1 MSDISSIPL
10 LALIQERGL
19 VDDLQ
24 LEEVA
29 QEHTRS
35 GKPVIQTLQDFGLLD
50 LETILQIMA
59 DHLGTEVVELHNLEL
74 APEVLQTVPAS
85 AARMHQC
92 LPVAVYGSSVRIAM
106 ADPLDP
112 AVADRVGGARGGERQ
127 LLPARPRQRRNVP
140 DISKRISGDRR
151 RGPCAAGLRTTPGR
165 AGWVEGSNR
174 PPVRPFLFY
183 SRISSVKRFFSFIPA
198 APRMVRIERA
208 VRPCL
213 PITLPRSEG

>member
-50 LETILQIMA
+50 LETVLQIMA

-74 APEVLQTVPAS
+74 TPEVLQTVPAS

-92 LPVAVYGSSVRIAM
+92 LPVAVFGSSVRIAM

-112 AVADRVGGARGGERQ
+112 AVLRQ
-127 LLPARPRQRRNVP
+127 HLRYIKENESALWVDTFGNV
-140 DISKRISGDRR
+140 SRLWASSRH
-151 RGPCAAGLRTTPGR
+151 
-165 AGWVEGSNR
+165 GSS
-174 PPVRPFLFY
+174 PP
-183 SRISSVKRFFSFIPA
+183 
-198 APRMVRIERA
+198 
-208 VRPCL
+208 
-213 PITLPRSEG
+213 

>member
-50 LETILQIMA
+50 LETVLQIMA

-74 APEVLQTVPAS
+74 
-85 AARMHQC
+85 
-92 LPVAVYGSSVRIAM
+92 
-106 ADPLDP
+106 
-112 AVADRVGGARGGERQ
+112 
-127 LLPARPRQRRNVP
+127 
-140 DISKRISGDRR
+140 
-151 RGPCAAGLRTTPGR
+151 TP
-165 AGWVEGSNR
+165 
-174 PPVRPFLFY
+174 
-183 SRISSVKRFFSFIPA
+183 
-198 APRMVRIERA
+198 
-208 VRPCL
+208 
-213 PITLPRSEG
+213 